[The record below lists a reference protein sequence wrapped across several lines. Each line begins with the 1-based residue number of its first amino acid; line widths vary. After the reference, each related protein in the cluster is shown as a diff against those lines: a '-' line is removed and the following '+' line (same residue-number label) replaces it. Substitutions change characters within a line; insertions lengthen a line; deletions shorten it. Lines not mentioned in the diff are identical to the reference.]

1 MTPRTSSSRPPP
13 SLGYS
18 DEPGHRTADEA
29 ADATGVNAVCGASA
43 AGLHCPA
50 CGSVVAAV
58 PVPWRC
64 PACGGVLELPV
75 ASIDAGAAL
84 RGSGVWRYAPW
95 LGAAGTADS
104 EPVTLGEP
112 ETPLVLVPWGPVGVT
127 FKLEAAL
134 PTGSF
139 KDRGAAVLV
148 AWLRDRGIRAVME
161 DSSGNAGAALAAYCA
176 RAGIACTVFVPASAS
191 PAKLAQIRAYGARV
205 EAVPGPR
212 EAATEAAVAGTA
224 TSGAAYAS
232 HLWNPAFLAG
242 TATFAYE
249 TWEQLGR
256 RVPDVAV
263 FPVGGGTL
271 LLGAYRGWA
280 ALRDAGLIDRVPR
293 LVGVQVSACAPLTA
307 AFDAGLGAPAPVDP
321 GPSVA
326 EGILTPRPP
335 RGSQVLAAVR
345 ETGGCLLTVDDE
357 STWVA
362 LRDLGRLGFYMEP
375 TAAVAA
381 AGLRVLQ
388 QRGHV
393 SSGERVI
400 CALTG
405 SGLKASELIAA
416 RLVAGRP

>member
-1 MTPRTSSSRPPP
+1 M
-13 SLGYS
+13 
-18 DEPGHRTADEA
+18 
-29 ADATGVNAVCGASA
+29 
-43 AGLHCPA
+43 
-50 CGSVVAAV
+50 
-58 PVPWRC
+58 PWRC
-64 PACGGVLELPV
+64 PACAGVLELP
-75 ASIDAGAAL
+75 ATPIDPGAVR
-84 RGSGVWRYAPW
+84 RGSGAWRYAPW
-95 LGAAGTADS
+95 LGAAGTAGS

-112 ETPLVLVPWGPVGVT
+112 ETPLVQAPWGHAEVA

-148 AWLRDRGIRAVME
+148 SWLRDRGVRAVVE

-176 RAGIACTVFVPASAS
+176 RAGIRCTVYVPASAS

-212 EAATEAAVAGTA
+212 EAATDAAVAGA
-224 TSGAAYAS
+224 AASGAAYAS

-256 RVPDVAV
+256 HVPDVAV

-280 ALRDAGLIDRVPR
+280 ALREAGLANRVPR
-293 LVGVQVSACAPLTA
+293 LVGVQVAACAPLAA
-307 AFDAGLGAPAPVDP
+307 AFDAGLDAPAPVDP
-321 GPSVA
+321 GLSVA

-335 RGSQVLAAVR
+335 RGSQILTAVR
-345 ETGGCLLTVDDE
+345 ATGGCMVTVDDDA
-357 STWVA
+357 TMAA
-362 LRDLGRLGFYMEP
+362 LRDLGRLGLYVEP

-381 AGLRVLQ
+381 AGLRVLLE
-388 QRGHV
+388 RG
-393 SSGERVI
+393 RVAANDEVV

-405 SGLKASELIAA
+405 SGLKAAHLAA
-416 RLVAGRP
+416 DLP

>member
-1 MTPRTSSSRPPP
+1 MP
-13 SLGYS
+13 
-18 DEPGHRTADEA
+18 
-29 ADATGVNAVCGASA
+29 
-43 AGLHCPA
+43 
-50 CGSVVAAV
+50 
-58 PVPWRC
+58 
-64 PACGGVLELPV
+64 
-75 ASIDAGAAL
+75 IDPGAAL
-84 RGSGVWRYAPW
+84 HGSGVWRYTPW
-95 LGAAGTADS
+95 LGTVGTAGS

-112 ETPLVLVPWGPVGVT
+112 ETPLVKVPWGGVQIA

-148 AWLRDRGIRAVME
+148 AWLRDRGVRAVVE

-176 RAGIACTVFVPASAS
+176 RAGIACTVYVPAAAS

-205 EAVPGPR
+205 EPAAGPR
-212 EAATEAAVAGTA
+212 QAATEAAIAGA
-224 TSGAAYAS
+224 AASGAAYAS

-256 RVPDVAV
+256 RIPDVAV

-271 LLGAYRGWA
+271 LLGAYRGWV
-280 ALRDAGLIDRVPR
+280 ALREAGLADRVPR
-293 LVGVQVSACAPLTA
+293 LVGVQVAACAPLAA
-307 AFDAGLGAPAPVDP
+307 AFDAGREEPLPVDP
-321 GPSVA
+321 TPSAA

-345 ETGGCLLTVDDE
+345 ETAGCLLTVDDE
-357 STWVA
+357 STWAA
-362 LRDLGRLGFYMEP
+362 LRDLGLMGLYVEP

-381 AGLRVLQ
+381 AGLRVLLEDG
-388 QRGHV
+388 RIAVGDEV
-393 SSGERVI
+393 V

-405 SGLKASELIAA
+405 SGLKATHLAVD
-416 RLVAGRP
+416 RQ